1 MPQLKMQDFLG
12 MVPSRDFTLLPDN
25 AASYS
30 RNTFLYGGSIQG
42 FSSSSI
48 VRTLTN
54 SNAASVYR
62 IPLGSPLDFS
72 NSTWIESTDPY
83 TNIIRA
89 PVTQDTFKRYYIFS
103 PSTVPSYSPLTDI
116 QANTARLKLGIPT
129 PTQLP
134 SVSTIAPVPSS
145 SNTNTTS
152 ITGSDGTTTTT
163 TSPVTET
170 RSYVY
175 TYVSMYGE
183 EGAPSPPT
191 LVTAQVQSTYVISV
205 TPPTAVM
212 NSGRRISKIRIYRT
226 ITDAAGYANYFLVTD
241 LPVATTTFQDTLL
254 DSSVSANNILESGT
268 WTPPPDG
275 LQGCVAL
282 ANGILAA
289 WTNEKEIWFCEPYRP
304 HAWPAAYSIS
314 VDYKI
319 VGLGVLGT
327 SLVIMTE
334 GNPYICTGITPSSMS
349 LSKIPAHEPCLS
361 RSSIVSAPDGV
372 YYASQNG
379 LIQVTLGGT
388 QNVTD
393 SFITRQDWAGYG
405 PSNFVSARYSSAYI
419 TFSKN
424 TNLPNSP
431 TDNGFIIDPSSSN
444 MIFNY
449 LKFNLSVK
457 NVVQDEAA
465 GNVFIIAGG
474 KVYNWDAPEATTKFP
489 YVWRSKVFQFP
500 FKQQFVAALIYFDVP
515 SSVTISP
522 TDATRNTAQ
531 PQNFNPA
538 TQYFVFRVYADDRLI
553 LTREVQKSGEIIQ
566 MPSGFKSNFWQF
578 EVEGQVV
585 ISNIQVATSIKE
597 LGAV

>member
-1 MPQLKMQDFLG
+1 MQDFLG
-12 MVPSRDFTLLPDN
+12 MVPSRDLTLLPDN
-25 AASYS
+25 AAAYS
-30 RNTFLYGGSIQG
+30 RNTYLYGGSIQG
-42 FSSSSI
+42 FASALN
-48 VRTLTN
+48 VHTLTN
-54 SNAASVYR
+54 ANTNSVYR
-62 IPLGSPLDFS
+62 IPLGDPLDFN

-83 TNIIRA
+83 TDVIRA
-89 PVTQDTFKRYYIFS
+89 PVTQDTFKRYYFFS
-103 PSTVPSYSPLTDI
+103 PSTVPNYSPLSDI
-116 QANTARLKLGIPT
+116 QANSSRLKLGIPT

-134 SVSTIAPVPSS
+134 VISTIAPTPSKD
-145 SNTNTTS
+145 NTTTTS
-152 ITGSDGTTTTT
+152 ITGSDGKTT
-163 TSPVTET
+163 TSTSPITET

-191 LVTAQVQSTYVISV
+191 LITAQVQSTYVISV
-205 TPPTAVM
+205 APPTTAM
-212 NSGRRISKIRIYRT
+212 NTGRRISKIRIYRT
-226 ITDAAGYANYFLVTD
+226 ITDAAGYANYYFVTD

-254 DSSVSANNILESGT
+254 DSSVSANNIMESGT

-334 GNPYICTGITPSSMS
+334 GNPYICTGVTPSSMS

-372 YYASQNG
+372 YYAAQNG

-388 QNVTD
+388 RNVTD
-393 SFITRQDWAGYG
+393 SFLTRQDWSAYG
-405 PSNFVSARYSSAYI
+405 PSNFSSARNSSAYI
-419 TFSKN
+419 TFAKN
-424 TNLPNSP
+424 TNLASSNS
-431 TDNGFIIDPSSSN
+431 DNGFIIDPSSPN

-449 LKFNLSVK
+449 IKFSAVVK
-457 NVVQDEAA
+457 NVVQDEAT
-465 GNVFIIAGG
+465 GNALIISDG
-474 KVYNWDAPEATTKFP
+474 KVYNWDAPDATTQFS
-489 YVWRSKVFQFP
+489 YIWRSKIFQFP
-500 FKQQFVAALIYFDVP
+500 FKQQFVAAMIYFDVP
-515 SSVTISP
+515 STVTITP
-522 TDATRNTAQ
+522 TSSTRNTAQ
-531 PQNFNPA
+531 PQIFDP
-538 TQYFVFRVYADDRLI
+538 TKQYFVFRVYADNRLI

-566 MPSGFKSNFWQF
+566 IPSGFKANFWQF

-585 ISNIQVATSIKE
+585 ISNIQVATSVKE
-597 LGAV
+597 LGSV